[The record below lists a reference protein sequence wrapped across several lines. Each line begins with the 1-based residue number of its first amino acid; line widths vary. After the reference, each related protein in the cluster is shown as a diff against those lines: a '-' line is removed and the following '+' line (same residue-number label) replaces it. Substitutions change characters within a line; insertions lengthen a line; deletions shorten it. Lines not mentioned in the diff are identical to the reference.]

1 MVMVL
6 GDVCCILLKIYDLWK
21 SFFSCNLDHIEA
33 IWVDIVFHSQR
44 LALSVM
50 YRPPKNLF
58 FYESLDKQLRSVAK
72 RSKNSL
78 VMGDLNADLSP
89 RATCN
94 NLGESLQRVLNRNGL
109 VNVIK
114 DYRRITECTKSLIDL
129 SITSIKFKLCDT
141 GIADQ
146 RLNYRVLD
154 LFCKHSGKTLMLKV
168 TNTAYRLSLGM

>member
-1 MVMVL
+1 MENS
-6 GDVCCILLKIYDLWK
+6 
-21 SFFSCNLDHIEA
+21 SFFPRDLDNTEA

-129 SITSIKFKLCDT
+129 SITSIKSKVKLCGTFDT
-141 GIADQ
+141 SIEDH
-146 RLNYRVLD
+146 RLNYCVLD
-154 LFCKHSGKTLMLKV
+154 LFRKSSPADPRTVIVWKKTDFE
-168 TNTAYRLSLGM
+168 G

>member
-1 MVMVL
+1 MENP
-6 GDVCCILLKIYDLWK
+6 
-21 SFFSCNLDHIEA
+21 SFFPRDLDNTEA

-78 VMGDLNADLSP
+78 VMEDLNTDL
-89 RATCN
+89 RGTCN

-114 DYRRITECTKSLIDL
+114 DYRRITEYTKSLIDL
-129 SITSIKFKLCDT
+129 SITSIKSKVKLWHWYCGPAAKLLCT
-141 GIADQ
+141 RFISQ
-146 RLNYRVLD
+146 
-154 LFCKHSGKTLMLKV
+154 TL
-168 TNTAYRLSLGM
+168 SCWP

>member
-1 MVMVL
+1 MENP
-6 GDVCCILLKIYDLWK
+6 
-21 SFFSCNLDHIEA
+21 SFFPRDLDNTEA
-33 IWVDIVFHSQR
+33 IRVDIVFHSQR

-94 NLGESLQRVLNRNGL
+94 NLGESLQRVLNRNGS

-129 SITSIKFKLCDT
+129 SITSIKSKVKLCDT

>member
-1 MVMVL
+1 MENP
-6 GDVCCILLKIYDLWK
+6 
-21 SFFSCNLDHIEA
+21 SFFPRDLDNTEA

-94 NLGESLQRVLNRNGL
+94 NLGESLQRVLNRNGS

-129 SITSIKFKLCDT
+129 SITSIKSKVKLCDT

>member
-1 MVMVL
+1 MENS
-6 GDVCCILLKIYDLWK
+6 
-21 SFFSCNLDHIEA
+21 SFFPRDLDNTEA

-129 SITSIKFKLCDT
+129 SITSIKSKVKLCDT

>member
-1 MVMVL
+1 MENP
-6 GDVCCILLKIYDLWK
+6 
-21 SFFSCNLDHIEA
+21 SFFPRDLDNTEA
-33 IWVDIVFHSQR
+33 IRVDIVFHSQR

-94 NLGESLQRVLNRNGL
+94 NLGESLQRVLNRNGS

-129 SITSIKFKLCDT
+129 SITSIKSKVKLCDA

-146 RLNYRVLD
+146 RLNCRVLD

>member
-1 MVMVL
+1 MENP
-6 GDVCCILLKIYDLWK
+6 
-21 SFFSCNLDHIEA
+21 SFFPRDLDNTEA
-33 IWVDIVFHSQR
+33 IRVDIVFHSQR

-129 SITSIKFKLCDT
+129 SITSIKSKVKLCDT

-154 LFCKHSGKTLMLKV
+154 LFCKLSGKTLMLKV

>member
-1 MVMVL
+1 MENP
-6 GDVCCILLKIYDLWK
+6 
-21 SFFSCNLDHIEA
+21 SFFPRDLDNTEA
-33 IWVDIVFHSQR
+33 IRVDIVFHSQR

-94 NLGESLQRVLNRNGL
+94 NLGESLQRVLNRNGS

-129 SITSIKFKLCDT
+129 SITSIKSKVKLCDT

-154 LFCKHSGKTLMLKV
+154 LFCKHSGKKLMLKV

>member
-1 MVMVL
+1 MENP
-6 GDVCCILLKIYDLWK
+6 
-21 SFFSCNLDHIEA
+21 SFFPRDLDNTEA

-89 RATCN
+89 RGTCN
-94 NLGESLQRVLNRNGL
+94 NLGQSLQRVLNRNGL

-129 SITSIKFKLCDT
+129 SITSIKSKVKLCDT

-146 RLNYRVLD
+146 RLNHCVLD
-154 LFCKHSGKTLMLKV
+154 LFCKHSPADLKPV
-168 TNTAYRLSLGM
+168 IDWKNTDVKGYKYSLSIVPWHVGNV

>member
-1 MVMVL
+1 MENP
-6 GDVCCILLKIYDLWK
+6 
-21 SFFSCNLDHIEA
+21 SFFPRDLDNTEA

-78 VMGDLNADLSP
+78 VMGDLNADLSL

-129 SITSIKFKLCDT
+129 SITSIKSKVKLCDT